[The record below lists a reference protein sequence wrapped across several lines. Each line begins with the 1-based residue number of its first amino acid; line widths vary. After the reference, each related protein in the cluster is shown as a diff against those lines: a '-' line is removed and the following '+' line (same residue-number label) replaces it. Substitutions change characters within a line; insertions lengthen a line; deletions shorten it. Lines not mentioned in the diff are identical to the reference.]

1 MGVWCVQIYHSKVGK
16 TNDHSFLYHLDL
28 PNLQSIS
35 LEWGAFQGN
44 PRDEYKTIPQE
55 PFNYRQSLTMEGRT
69 NRNQI
74 TNILDLPLL
83 REMKLTA
90 FNFFLIGKVVL
101 KSTFWQRNDDLSRY
115 SFTGLWED
123 WVWRY

>member
-1 MGVWCVQIYHSKVGK
+1 MYYSKVGK

-35 LEWGAFQGN
+35 LEWGAFRGN
-44 PRDEYKTIPQE
+44 PGDEYKTIPQE

-83 REMKLTA
+83 QEMKLA
-90 FNFFLIGKVVL
+90 PANFKLAGKVVL
-101 KSTFWQRNDDLSRY
+101 KSTF
-115 SFTGLWED
+115 
-123 WVWRY
+123 